1 MAQRDTR
8 SRKRL
13 EQDDNKRYKGFLG
26 FSFFILITLGFFMA
40 TFMNSSFMD
49 KQIQKE
55 SNVVLVNEKLNDGFN
70 SFAESL
76 GADRQSEKNLLT
88 TDITLPIARE
98 FVCYTLGFHWFKTE
112 NEDLAQSIQDI
123 LVKRINDNSST
134 ETKAIQKLIKQ
145 NKRTAQYA
153 ISSGFNLTE
162 VTALANTVT
171 LGWIIGGLI
180 ILLGIIMVLSIVKKL
195 RQYLRAR
202 DILHDLSGAMMW
214 AAAFVMIIFGVIAL
228 IPTFIDTELYFGLG
242 VGLFLEIG
250 SGIFLEMVIVGAVFF
265 VASTIPW
272 ALSNRK

>member
-98 FVCYTLGFHWFKTE
+98 FVGYTLGFHWFKTE

-153 ISSGFNLTE
+153 ISSGFHLTE

-242 VGLFLEIG
+242 VGLFLEIV